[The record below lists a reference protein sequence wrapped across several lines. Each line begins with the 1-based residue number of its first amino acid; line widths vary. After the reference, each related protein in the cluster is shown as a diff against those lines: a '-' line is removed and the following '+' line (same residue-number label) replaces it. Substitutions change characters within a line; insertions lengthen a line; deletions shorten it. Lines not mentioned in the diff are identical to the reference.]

1 MDEDSVDA
9 MLEDTHEASDY
20 RRIEVITG
28 RRKRRSWP
36 VAEKAKIV
44 AASAEPGVNISDVA
58 RRWGVNRGLLSV
70 WRRQAGL
77 TSWETATPNFVPI
90 AVSTDDPVAVD
101 GSVAVRAVGGGSAP
115 GRIEVEIGGTRMVVT
130 GGVEPALAAAIASA
144 LRGSR

>member
-9 MLEDTHEASDY
+9 MHQDMLEASDY

-28 RRKRRSWP
+28 RRKRRSWT

-77 TSWETATPNFVPI
+77 MSWETAAPSFVPI
-90 AVSTDDPVAVD
+90 TVSPAVPVD
-101 GSVAVRAVGGGSAP
+101 GSIATMAAGDGSAV
-115 GRIEVEIGGTRMVVT
+115 GRIEVEIGAARVVVT
-130 GGVEPALAAAIASA
+130 GDVEPALASAVVAA

>member
-1 MDEDSVDA
+1 MDDDGVDA
-9 MLEDTHEASDY
+9 MHQDMHEANDY

-28 RRKRRSWP
+28 HRKRRSWT
-36 VAEKAKIV
+36 AKEKTEIV

-77 TSWETATPNFVPI
+77 MSWDAAPTFVPI
-90 AVSTDDPVAVD
+90 TVSTDEFGNA
-101 GSVAVRAVGGGSAP
+101 SVAVKADGDASVA
-115 GRIEVEIGGTRMVVT
+115 GRIEIEIGAARMVMT
-130 GGVEPALAAAIASA
+130 GSVDPALASAVVAA

>member
-9 MLEDTHEASDY
+9 MHQDMHEASDY

-28 RRKRRSWP
+28 RRKRRSWT

-44 AASAEPGVNISDVA
+44 ATSAEPGVNISDVA

-70 WRRQAGL
+70 WRRQVGL
-77 TSWETATPNFVPI
+77 TSWETAAPSFVPI
-90 AVSTDDPVAVD
+90 TVSPAVSVD
-101 GSVAVRAVGGGSAP
+101 GSIAAMAAGDGSAV
-115 GRIEVEIGGTRMVVT
+115 GRIEVEIGAARVVVT
-130 GGVEPALAAAIASA
+130 GDVEPALASAVVAA

>member
-1 MDEDSVDA
+1 MDDDGVDA
-9 MLEDTHEASDY
+9 MHQDMHEASDY

-28 RRKRRSWP
+28 RRKRRSWT
-36 VAEKAKIV
+36 AKEKAEIV

-77 TSWETATPNFVPI
+77 MSWDAAPTFVPI
-90 AVSTDDPVAVD
+90 TVSMDSPVEGPIPATTDGDV
-101 GSVAVRAVGGGSAP
+101 SVA
-115 GRIEVEIGGTRMVVT
+115 GRIEVEIDAARMVVT
-130 GGVEPALAAAIASA
+130 GSVDPALASAVVAA